1 MPTGTPSNEGIS
13 NLTNPEKYR
22 QDHHWEANEV
32 EGVLAAT
39 SYDLGVAVAAGK
51 TRRIREI
58 TIRHAGS
65 DNTIVTLLINA
76 GATKVTIDVP
86 ANTTRV
92 WSSQDGI
99 EFTAAQLSAFQTS
112 DVTGGSTFVSA
123 TGLEA

>member
-1 MPTGTPSNEGIS
+1 MPSATPSNEGIS

-22 QDHHWEANEV
+22 QDHHWEADQV
-32 EGVLAAT
+32 EGVVAAT
-39 SYDLGVAVAAGK
+39 SYNLGAAVATGK

-58 TIRHAGS
+58 TMRHAGS
-65 DNTIVTLLINA
+65 DNTVVTLLING

-92 WSSQDGI
+92 WTSQDGI

-123 TGLEA
+123 AGLEA